1 MRIYV
6 GHISAAN
13 IKCGILKEI
22 PHFCFF
28 FPNITHI
35 VTRAVIDIALKLMY
49 NVSVKVCYF
58 SEEFMHIHSDNE
70 KYLLELAKSYPSRSS
85 VLSEIINL
93 NAILNLPKGTEH
105 FMSDIHGEYEAFLH
119 IRRNA
124 SGVIRKKVDALFSK
138 SITAKERGELATL
151 IYYPEEKLDEI
162 KERIQD
168 ISDWYAITLERLLMV
183 CRSVSSK
190 YTRSKVA
197 KRLAKVAG
205 GYDHVIDELLNNDN
219 EEKNK
224 IQYYDSIVDTI
235 IRIGSA
241 EQLIVAV
248 CSAIKSLVIDHLH
261 IVGDIFDRG
270 ARADIIVDELM
281 KEDSID
287 IQWGNH
293 DVLWMGAAAGS
304 RTCIATVL
312 NNSITYKNLD
322 VIEIGY
328 GISLR
333 PLSLFANEE
342 YKHSDVSGYM
352 PKGDTHGDFL
362 KQDDDVLIARMHK
375 AISVIQFK
383 LEGQTILRNPSFG
396 MSDRLLLDKID
407 WDKKTVLID
416 GVEYPL
422 KDSDFPTVDKEN
434 PYKLTERE
442 ARVMYYLKN
451 AFMRSE
457 KLQRHAAFLF
467 EKGEMYTIFNK
478 NLLFHGCIPLDKD
491 GEFIKFDCA
500 DGLSGRAFM
509 DFCDRTAR
517 QGFFAKD
524 GTAER
529 QFGKDFLWFLW
540 CGRNSPLCAR
550 EKITTFERLY
560 VSDETTWVEPK
571 NTYYNSW
578 NDERIADKILGEFSL
593 GGSGSHII
601 NGHIPIK
608 SRKGEAP
615 IKANGK
621 LIVIDGGFCQ
631 AYQPTTG
638 IGGYTLIYNAE
649 GIRISAHEP
658 FRGKANAIKENVDI
672 LSDTVVFE
680 YSAYKI
686 LVKDTDQGAEIQ
698 RRIDDLML
706 LESAYETGRIK
717 ERTV

>member
-1 MRIYV
+1 MR
-6 GHISAAN
+6 
-13 IKCGILKEI
+13 
-22 PHFCFF
+22 
-28 FPNITHI
+28 
-35 VTRAVIDIALKLMY
+35 
-49 NVSVKVCYF
+49 
-58 SEEFMHIHSDNE
+58 DNLSND
-70 KYLLELAKSYPSRSS
+70 KYLLELSKSYPNRSS

-105 FMSDIHGEYEAFLH
+105 FMSDIHGEHEAFLH

-124 SGVIRKKVDALFSK
+124 SGVIRKKVDAVLGK
-138 SITAKERGELATL
+138 AITAKERAELATL

-162 KERIQD
+162 KERTQD
-168 ISDWYAITLERLLMV
+168 LGDWYAITLERLLLV
-183 CRSVSSK
+183 CREVSSK
-190 YTRSKVA
+190 YTRSKVM
-197 KRLAKVAG
+197 KCLATVAG
-205 GYDHVIDELLNNDN
+205 GYDHVIDELLNNGN

-224 IQYYDSIVDTI
+224 IQYYDSIVGTI
-235 IRIGSA
+235 ISIGAA
-241 EQLIVAV
+241 EQLISAV
-248 CSAIKSLVIDHLH
+248 CSAIKGLVIDHLH

-281 KEDSID
+281 KERSID

-322 VIEIGY
+322 VVEIGY

-333 PLSLFANEE
+333 PLSLFASEV
-342 YKHSDVSGYM
+342 YRDSDVSRYM
-352 PKGDTHGDFL
+352 PKGNTGGDFM
-362 KQDDDVLIARMHK
+362 KHDDDALIARMHK

-383 LEGQTILRNPSFG
+383 LEGQTIMRNPLFG
-396 MSDRLLLDKID
+396 MDSRLLLDKID
-407 WDKKTVLID
+407 KERGTVMID
-416 GVEYPL
+416 GKEYPL
-422 KDSDFPTVDKEN
+422 TDNDLPTVDPEN
-434 PYKLTERE
+434 PYKLTDSE

-457 KLQRHAAFLF
+457 KLQRHVAFLF
-467 EKGEMYTIFNK
+467 EKGEMYTVFNK

-491 GEFIKFDCA
+491 GEFIKFSCA

-509 DFCDRTAR
+509 DWCDRVAR
-517 QGFFAKD
+517 LGFYAKD
-524 GTAER
+524 GSAER
-529 QFGKDFLWFLW
+529 QHGKDFLWFLW
-540 CGRNSPLCAR
+540 CGKNSPLCAR
-550 EKITTFERLY
+550 EKITTFERLF
-560 VSDETTWVEPK
+560 VADESTWVEPK
-571 NTYYNSW
+571 NTYYDSW
-578 NDERIADKILGEFSL
+578 NNEKIADKILAEFSL
-593 GGSGSHII
+593 GGRGSHII

-615 IKANGK
+615 IKAGGK

-658 FRGKANAIKENVDI
+658 FRGRANAIKENADI

-680 YSAYKI
+680 YSKDKI
-686 LVKDTDQGAEIQ
+686 LVKDTDQGAEI
-698 RRIDDLML
+698 RARIDDLHR
-706 LESAYETGRIK
+706 LEAAFESGQIK
-717 ERTV
+717 ERAV

>member
-1 MRIYV
+1 MRGFV
-6 GHISAAN
+6 EN
-13 IKCGILKEI
+13 
-22 PHFCFF
+22 
-28 FPNITHI
+28 
-35 VTRAVIDIALKLMY
+35 D
-49 NVSVKVCYF
+49 
-58 SEEFMHIHSDNE
+58 

-105 FMSDIHGEYEAFLH
+105 FMSDIHGEHEAYQH

-124 SGVIRKKVDALFSK
+124 SGVIKKKVDALFGK
-138 SITAKERGELATL
+138 SITAKERAELATL
-151 IYYPEEKLDEI
+151 IYYPEEKLDGI
-162 KERIQD
+162 KERVSD
-168 ISDWYAITLERLLMV
+168 IDDWYAITLERLLAL
-183 CRSVSSK
+183 CRFVSSK
-190 YTRSKVA
+190 YTRSKVN
-197 KRLAKVAG
+197 KCLEKVAG
-205 GYDHVIDELLNNDN
+205 GFDHVIDELLNNGN

-224 IQYYDSIVDTI
+224 ISYYDSLIETVI
-235 IRIGSA
+235 NIGAA
-241 EQLIVAV
+241 EQLIVAI

-281 KEDSID
+281 KEASLD

-322 VIEIGY
+322 VVEIGY

-333 PLSLFANEE
+333 PLSLFASEQ
-342 YKHSDVSGYM
+342 YKNSDVSHYM

-362 KQDDDVLIARMHK
+362 KQDDDILIARMHK
-375 AISVIQFK
+375 AISIIQFK
-383 LEGQTILRNPSFG
+383 LEGQTILRNPAFG
-396 MSDRLLLDKID
+396 MEDRLLLDKID
-407 WDKKTVLID
+407 FDKKTVMIE
-416 GVEYPL
+416 GKEYL
-422 KDSDFPTVDKEN
+422 LRDSDFPTVDREN
-434 PYKLTERE
+434 PYRLTDAE
-442 ARVMYYLKN
+442 ARVMHYLKN
-451 AFMRSE
+451 AFIRSE
-457 KLQRHAAFLF
+457 KLHRHVAFLF
-467 EKGEMYTIFNK
+467 EKGEMYTILNK
-478 NLLFHGCIPLDKD
+478 NLLFHGCIPLDKN

-500 DGLSGRAFM
+500 GGLSGRAFM
-509 DFCDRTAR
+509 DWCDRVAR
-517 QGFFAKD
+517 QGFFSKD
-524 GTAER
+524 GTPER
-529 QFGKDFLWFLW
+529 QYGKDFLWFLW
-540 CGRNSPLCAR
+540 CGKNSPLCAR

-560 VSDETTWVEPK
+560 VEDESTWVEPK

-578 NDERIADKILGEFSL
+578 NDESVADKILSEFSL
-593 GGSGSHII
+593 GGRGSHII

-615 IKANGK
+615 VKAGGK

-658 FRGKANAIKENVDI
+658 FRGKTNAIQNNVDI

-680 YSAYKI
+680 PSAEKI
-686 LVKDTDQGAEIQ
+686 LVKDTDQGAEIR
-698 RRIDDLML
+698 RRIDDLEL
-706 LESAYETGRIK
+706 LGKAYETGRIK
-717 ERTV
+717 ERTYND

>member
-1 MRIYV
+1 MNC
-6 GHISAAN
+6 AFEN
-13 IKCGILKEI
+13 Q
-22 PHFCFF
+22 
-28 FPNITHI
+28 
-35 VTRAVIDIALKLMY
+35 
-49 NVSVKVCYF
+49 
-58 SEEFMHIHSDNE
+58 
-70 KYLLELAKSYPSRSS
+70 KYLSELSKSYPNRNS
-85 VLSEIINL
+85 VLSEVINL

-105 FMSDIHGEYEAFLH
+105 FMSDIHGEHEAYMH

-124 SGVIRKKVDALFSK
+124 SGVIRKKVDALFQK
-138 SITAKERGELATL
+138 TVTAKERAELATL

-162 KERIQD
+162 RERTAD
-168 ISDWYAITLERLLMV
+168 MNDWYAITLERLLQL
-183 CRSVSSK
+183 CRFVSSK
-190 YTRSKVA
+190 YTRSKVS
-197 KRLAKVAG
+197 KRLKKVAG
-205 GYDHVIDELLNNDN
+205 GYEYIIDELLNGAN

-224 IQYYDSIVDTI
+224 IQYYDSIINTI
-235 IRIGSA
+235 IEVGSA
-241 EQLIVAV
+241 ERLIVAI
-248 CSAIKSLVIDHLH
+248 SAAIKSLVIDHLH

-270 ARADIIVDELM
+270 ARADIILDDLM
-281 KEDSID
+281 KENSID

-333 PLSLFANEE
+333 PLSLFASEV
-342 YKHSDVSGYM
+342 YKSSDVSRYM
-352 PKGDTHGDFL
+352 PKGNNEGDFL

-383 LEGQTILRNPSFG
+383 LEGQTILRNPEFE
-396 MSDRLLLDKID
+396 MNDRLLLERID
-407 WDKKTVLID
+407 FDKKAIEID
-416 GVEYPL
+416 GKVYKL
-422 KDSDFPTVDKEN
+422 CDTDFPTLDINN
-434 PYKLTERE
+434 PYKLTEAE

-457 KLQRHAAFLF
+457 KLQKHISFLF

-478 NLLFHGCIPLDKD
+478 NLLFHGCIPLDKQ
-491 GEFIKFDCA
+491 GEFIKFKCA

-509 DFCDRTAR
+509 DHCDKMAR
-517 QGFFAKD
+517 QGYFRED
-524 GTAER
+524 GTPER
-529 QFGKDFLWFLW
+529 QKGKDFLWFLW

-560 VSDETTWVEPK
+560 IDDKDAWTEPK
-571 NTYYNSW
+571 NTYYESW
-578 NDERIADKILGEFSL
+578 NDEAIADKILAEFSL
-593 GGSGSHII
+593 GGTGSHII
-601 NGHIPIK
+601 NGHIPIR
-608 SRKGEAP
+608 STNGEAP
-615 IKANGK
+615 IKAGGK

-658 FRGKANAIKENVDI
+658 FRGRANAIKNNVDI
-672 LSDTVVFE
+672 ISDTVVFE

-686 LVKDTDQGAEIQ
+686 LVKDTDQGVEIQ
-698 RRIDDLML
+698 NKIDDLMQL
-706 LESAYETGRIK
+706 AEAFQRGIIK
-717 ERTV
+717 EKTI

>member
-1 MRIYV
+1 MR
-6 GHISAAN
+6 
-13 IKCGILKEI
+13 
-22 PHFCFF
+22 
-28 FPNITHI
+28 
-35 VTRAVIDIALKLMY
+35 
-49 NVSVKVCYF
+49 
-58 SEEFMHIHSDNE
+58 EFVDNE

-105 FMSDIHGEYEAFLH
+105 FMSDIHGEHEAYLH

-124 SGVIRKKVDALFSK
+124 SGVIRKKVDALFGK
-138 SITAKERGELATL
+138 SITAKERAELATL
-151 IYYPEEKLDEI
+151 IYYPEEKLDGI
-162 KERIQD
+162 KECVTD
-168 ISDWYAITLERLLMV
+168 IDDWYAITLERLLAL
-183 CRSVSSK
+183 CRFVSSK
-190 YTRSKVA
+190 YTRSKVN
-197 KRLAKVAG
+197 KCLEKVAG
-205 GYDHVIDELLNNDN
+205 GFDHVIDELLNNGN

-224 IQYYDSIVDTI
+224 ISYYDSLIETVI
-235 IRIGSA
+235 NIGAA
-241 EQLIVAV
+241 EQLIVAI

-281 KEDSID
+281 KEASLD

-322 VIEIGY
+322 VVEIGY

-333 PLSLFANEE
+333 PLSLFASEQ
-342 YKHSDVSGYM
+342 YKDSDVSHYM

-362 KQDDDVLIARMHK
+362 KQDDDILIARMHK
-375 AISVIQFK
+375 AISIIQFK
-383 LEGQTILRNPSFG
+383 LEGQTILRNPAFG
-396 MSDRLLLDKID
+396 MEDRLLLDKID
-407 WDKKTVLID
+407 FDKKTVMIE
-416 GVEYPL
+416 GKEYL
-422 KDSDFPTVDKEN
+422 LRDSDFPTVDREN
-434 PYKLTERE
+434 PYRLTDAE
-442 ARVMYYLKN
+442 ARVMHYLKN

-457 KLQRHAAFLF
+457 KLHRHVAFLF
-467 EKGEMYTIFNK
+467 EKGEMYTILNK
-478 NLLFHGCIPLDKD
+478 NLLFHGCIPLDKN

-500 DGLSGRAFM
+500 GGLSGRAFM
-509 DFCDRTAR
+509 DWCDRVAR

-524 GTAER
+524 GTPER
-529 QFGKDFLWFLW
+529 QYGKDFLWFLW
-540 CGRNSPLCAR
+540 CGKNSPLCAR

-560 VSDETTWVEPK
+560 VEDESTWVEPK

-578 NDERIADKILGEFSL
+578 NDESVADKILSEFSL
-593 GGSGSHII
+593 GGRGSHII

-615 IKANGK
+615 VKAGGK

-658 FRGKANAIKENVDI
+658 FRGKTNAIQNNVDI

-680 YSAYKI
+680 PSAEKI
-686 LVKDTDQGAEIQ
+686 LVKDTDQGAEIR
-698 RRIDDLML
+698 RRIDDLEL
-706 LESAYETGRIK
+706 LGKAYETGRIK
-717 ERTV
+717 ERTYND

>member
-1 MRIYV
+1 MRGFV
-6 GHISAAN
+6 EN
-13 IKCGILKEI
+13 
-22 PHFCFF
+22 
-28 FPNITHI
+28 
-35 VTRAVIDIALKLMY
+35 D
-49 NVSVKVCYF
+49 
-58 SEEFMHIHSDNE
+58 

-105 FMSDIHGEYEAFLH
+105 FMSDIHGEHEAYQH

-124 SGVIRKKVDALFSK
+124 SGVIKKKVDALFGK
-138 SITAKERGELATL
+138 SITAKERAELATL
-151 IYYPEEKLDEI
+151 IYYPEEKLDGI
-162 KERIQD
+162 KERVSD
-168 ISDWYAITLERLLMV
+168 IDDWYAITLERLLAL
-183 CRSVSSK
+183 CRFVSSK
-190 YTRSKVA
+190 YTRSKVN
-197 KRLAKVAG
+197 KCLEKVAG
-205 GYDHVIDELLNNDN
+205 GFDHVIDELLNNGN

-224 IQYYDSIVDTI
+224 ISYYDSLIETVI
-235 IRIGSA
+235 NIGAA
-241 EQLIVAV
+241 EQLIVAI

-281 KEDSID
+281 KEASLD

-322 VIEIGY
+322 VVEIGY

-333 PLSLFANEE
+333 PLSLFASEQ
-342 YKHSDVSGYM
+342 YKDSDVSHYM

-362 KQDDDVLIARMHK
+362 KQDDDILIARMHK
-375 AISVIQFK
+375 AISIIQFK
-383 LEGQTILRNPSFG
+383 LEGQTILRNPAFG
-396 MSDRLLLDKID
+396 MEDRLLLDKID
-407 WDKKTVLID
+407 FDKKTVMIE
-416 GVEYPL
+416 GKEYL
-422 KDSDFPTVDKEN
+422 LRDSDFPTVDREN
-434 PYKLTERE
+434 PYRLTDAE
-442 ARVMYYLKN
+442 ARVMHYLKN
-451 AFMRSE
+451 AFIRSE
-457 KLQRHAAFLF
+457 KLHRHVAFLF
-467 EKGEMYTIFNK
+467 EKGEMYTILNK
-478 NLLFHGCIPLDKD
+478 NLLFHGCIPLDKN

-500 DGLSGRAFM
+500 GGLSGRAFM
-509 DFCDRTAR
+509 DWCDRVAR

-524 GTAER
+524 GTPER
-529 QFGKDFLWFLW
+529 QYGKDFLWFLW
-540 CGRNSPLCAR
+540 CGKNSPLCAR

-560 VSDETTWVEPK
+560 VEDESTWVEPK

-578 NDERIADKILGEFSL
+578 NDESVADKILSEFSL
-593 GGSGSHII
+593 GGRGSHII

-615 IKANGK
+615 VKAGGK

-658 FRGKANAIKENVDI
+658 FRGKTNAIQNNVDI

-680 YSAYKI
+680 PSAEKI
-686 LVKDTDQGAEIQ
+686 LVKDTDQGAEIR
-698 RRIDDLML
+698 RRIDDLEL
-706 LESAYETGRIK
+706 LGKAYETGRIK
-717 ERTV
+717 ERTYND